1 MKQIQNDAIHKIA
14 ESKCKFKDRYKE
26 QLAPFI
32 QSALT
37 SFIEQSE
44 SFAEA
49 VMKEDKTLQG
59 CVDSFKTTQMMSDC
73 EVYEKCATYF
83 CAEAKIELV
92 PKILMPQEKK
102 KSATVLNLNFADL
115 LGGAK

>member
-1 MKQIQNDAIHKIA
+1 MKQIQTDAIRKIK
-14 ESKCKFKDRYKE
+14 ESKCKFGDRYKE

-32 QSALT
+32 QNALT

-44 SFAEA
+44 GFAEA
-49 VMKEDKTLQG
+49 VMEKEKTLQG
-59 CVDSFKTTQMMSDC
+59 CVDSFKTTQMMSDH

-83 CAEAKIELV
+83 FPEAKIDLV
-92 PKILMPQEKK
+92 PKIIMPQEKK
-102 KSATVLNLNFADL
+102 KAATVLNLNFADL

>member
-32 QSALT
+32 QNALT

-49 VMKEDKTLQG
+49 VMKADKTLQG
-59 CVDSFKTTQMMSDC
+59 CVDSFKTTQMMSDLD
-73 EVYEKCATYF
+73 VYRKCVTYF
-83 CAEAKIELV
+83 FSDAKIEFSM
-92 PKILMPQEKK
+92 KILMPQEKK
-102 KSATVLNLNFADL
+102 KSATMLNLNFADL